1 MLNTLNGPLAVS
13 HRCFRAS
20 TTLLTMAVL
29 MFFGALLCLLPFATC
44 DWLIG
49 LNIHSE
55 IATPLNVI
63 EIGFHLSG
71 ASKLFGKSNFR
82 ENYPSKF
89 NYYCKF
95 QRKLTHFA
103 NCKNTYDW
111 LSHKLWVIIFRCPPE
126 RPDTWSGPSV
136 DVFPRPL
143 LPPSLREMSFSL
155 CFGLEKR
162 SISTK
167 ITLTKCFRLVHFD
180 PGCP

>member
-63 EIGFHLSG
+63 EIGFQLSG
-71 ASKLFGKSNFR
+71 ASKLLENPILEKIIRPSSIITVNFR
-82 ENYPSKF
+82 ENSPTS
-89 NYYCKF
+89 
-95 QRKLTHFA
+95 RI
-103 NCKNTYDW
+103 
-111 LSHKLWVIIFRCPPE
+111 V
-126 RPDTWSGPSV
+126 
-136 DVFPRPL
+136 
-143 LPPSLREMSFSL
+143 
-155 CFGLEKR
+155 
-162 SISTK
+162 
-167 ITLTKCFRLVHFD
+167 
-180 PGCP
+180 